1 MAFAPKDQST
11 ILRNLLALVINRTEL
26 NDIAPGSVL
35 YTLLAGVANE
45 LAATERRIEAVRDGF
60 FLDNLSGVALDERVA
75 EFPIGGITRRG
86 ASVASGA
93 SLSLTRDPA
102 TSASVLVIPAGSKVS
117 STANGLTYSTLS
129 DIVFSAGESFK
140 QNIYIYCDTARSQG
154 NIQAGLITQSVDLDS
169 SIISVNNLIPLT
181 NGRDT
186 ESDVSLKR
194 RASKYLESL
203 GRTQISA
210 LEYLALSF
218 QPSDGSR
225 FSFTTVFEDPSQP
238 AYSELLVDD
247 GSGLSIES
255 VSRLGSVESTT
266 VPSGG
271 QNILFHESPAVAP
284 ITSANILITRG
295 VSTITIPDSQII
307 SIPERGIVYLPD
319 GLLQPGDV
327 WSIRDYRVFLGPI
340 AELQAEVEGNNS
352 LSRISGFRA
361 AGCRV
366 VVRPPELQEVAF
378 DLAINSDRA
387 FDLKTVEYKVKQAII
402 NFISTLGINS
412 PLYVSNIIT
421 AALNVPGVLDV
432 EVLRSGERLRL
443 STIYPQSRKSIIRTN
458 SNLINITSRI
468 LED

>member
-11 ILRNLLALVINRTEL
+11 ILRNLLALVVNRTEL

-75 EFPIGGITRRG
+75 EFPIGGLTRRG

-93 SLSLTRDPA
+93 ILSLTRDPNTA
-102 TSASVLVIPAGSKVS
+102 ASTLVIPAGSKVS
-117 STANGLTYSTLS
+117 STANGLTYTTLS
-129 DIVFSAGESFK
+129 DVVFAAGETSK
-140 QNIYIYCDTARSQG
+140 QNIYIYCSTAGSQG
-154 NIQAGLITQSVDLDS
+154 NIQAGLINQSVDLDS
-169 SIISVNNLIPLT
+169 SIISINNLLPLN

-203 GRTQISA
+203 GRTQTSA

-218 QPSDGSR
+218 EPSDGSR
-225 FSFTTVFEDPSQP
+225 FSFATIFEDASLP

-247 GSGLSIES
+247 GSGLSIEA
-255 VSRLGSVESTT
+255 VSRLGNVESVT
-266 VPSGG
+266 VPAGG
-271 QNILFHESPAVAP
+271 QNIIFHESPAVAP
-284 ITSANILITRG
+284 ITSANILVTRG
-295 VSTITIPDSQII
+295 ASIITIPDSQVV
-307 SIPERGIVYLPD
+307 SIPERGLVYLPE

-327 WSIRDYRVFLGPI
+327 WSIRDYRVFVGPI

-366 VVRPPELQEVAF
+366 VVRPPEVQEVAF
-378 DLAINSDRA
+378 DLAISSDRA
-387 FDLKTVEYKVKQAII
+387 FDLKVVEYKVKQAIV
-402 NFISTLGINS
+402 NLVSTLGINS
-412 PLYVSNIIT
+412 PLYVSAIIS
-421 AALNVPGVLDV
+421 AGLAIPGVLDI
-432 EVLRSGERLRL
+432 EVLKSGEQVRL
-443 STIYPQSRKSIIRTN
+443 STIYPQSKKSIIRTN